1 MNLQISKVY
10 IEESKKRSHSNN
22 TSRKNSAKK
31 VMQRKT
37 SFIAQTKKLI
47 DNKEQFRQNFS
58 DNPKN
63 INLVN
68 LGNLKILN

>member
-47 DNKEQFRQNFS
+47 DNKEQFR
-58 DNPKN
+58 
-63 INLVN
+63 
-68 LGNLKILN
+68 